1 MTVRKPGGFGIFY
14 VEKKEMG
21 GYKYLYYPDYQ
32 VMRRMVATPTLD
44 LLLKDVKRI

>member
-1 MTVRKPGGFGIFY
+1 MMIKTYGTLGIFY
-14 VEKKEMG
+14 LAEKEMG

-44 LLLKDVKRI
+44 LLLKDIKRI